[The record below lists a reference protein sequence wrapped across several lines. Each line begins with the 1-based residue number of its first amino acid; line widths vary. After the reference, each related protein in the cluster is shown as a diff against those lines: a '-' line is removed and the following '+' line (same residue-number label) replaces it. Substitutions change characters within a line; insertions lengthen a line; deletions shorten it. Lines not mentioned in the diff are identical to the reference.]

1 MDMGGYVI
9 IINADKV
16 TVTGNKFNDKLY
28 RSHPTSKPGTLKVE
42 TFRQVNE
49 VGVAALHPVRFMQL
63 QHMFM
68 LCRHATCIAAMSHP
82 TCRCCCVVCHANK
95 KQVRMIQTKANAFM
109 LCACISAKGQIVA
122 RLMWQHMRS
131 RLLGRF

>member
-16 TVTGNKFNDKLY
+16 VVTGDKFNQKLY

-49 VGVAALHPVRFMQL
+49 V
-63 QHMFM
+63 
-68 LCRHATCIAAMSHP
+68 
-82 TCRCCCVVCHANK
+82 
-95 KQVRMIQTKANAFM
+95 
-109 LCACISAKGQIVA
+109 
-122 RLMWQHMRS
+122 
-131 RLLGRF
+131 

>member
-9 IINADKV
+9 IINAEKV

-49 VGVAALHPVRFMQL
+49 V
-63 QHMFM
+63 
-68 LCRHATCIAAMSHP
+68 CITLLELPSHLP
-82 TCRCCCVVCHANK
+82 LLFDLASVNAILWSESTDIGRCNTMV
-95 KQVRMIQTKANAFM
+95 
-109 LCACISAKGQIVA
+109 
-122 RLMWQHMRS
+122 
-131 RLLGRF
+131 

>member
-49 VGVAALHPVRFMQL
+49 VGAAPCELH
-63 QHMFM
+63 
-68 LCRHATCIAAMSHP
+68 AA
-82 TCRCCCVVCHANK
+82 A
-95 KQVRMIQTKANAFM
+95 
-109 LCACISAKGQIVA
+109 A
-122 RLMWQHMRS
+122 RVHVL
-131 RLLGRF
+131 

>member
-1 MDMGGYVI
+1 VI

-49 VGVAALHPVRFMQL
+49 VGAAALHPSRFMQH
-63 QHMFM
+63 QHMFI
-68 LCRHATCIAAMSHP
+68 LCCQTTCIADM
-82 TCRCCCVVCHANK
+82 
-95 KQVRMIQTKANAFM
+95 
-109 LCACISAKGQIVA
+109 
-122 RLMWQHMRS
+122 
-131 RLLGRF
+131 

>member
-49 VGVAALHPVRFMQL
+49 VGAVALHSVRFMRH
-63 QHMFM
+63 QHMFT
-68 LCRHATCIAAMSHP
+68 LSRHATCIAAMSHP
-82 TCRCCCVVCHANK
+82 TC
-95 KQVRMIQTKANAFM
+95 
-109 LCACISAKGQIVA
+109 
-122 RLMWQHMRS
+122 
-131 RLLGRF
+131 